1 MRIPSYD
8 DLTPSIPDVSADV
21 VFAPV
26 QRLLSDSGPVTRGT
40 APAAGRS
47 GGSLFACLRSTRNSG
62 ALMEIA
68 RDFSPRVQR
77 YGAECVVLDVSGLG
91 SLLGDANAIGAEL
104 ARATADKCGALRTAD
119 SGERTASIDDGRHRP
134 RFTSRYGIR
143 IEPHPVEHGNLSI
156 HTAVAGLNGTRIIAD
171 STDDGTR
178 IITDSTHRTREFPPG
193 RRLVDEIR
201 VNPRPVDSTKI
212 REDSR
217 PVNPSKIREDPR
229 PVDSTKIRE
238 DPRPVNLSKIREDS
252 RPVETF
258 AVAVAPTQLSALLA
272 SLGGS
277 RLTVI
282 TANVDDALA
291 PLPLRALWQLMS
303 TIHGV
308 TVLRPKASAIEPA
321 TGAPG
326 WPAWP
331 ACEEV
336 FDVLQRWGLKTL
348 GEFAALPAVDL
359 SARLGNAG
367 VALQQLARGID
378 PRPLVPDPDVPR
390 YREQMVLEW
399 PIDSLEPLSFVLA
412 RLLDSLSLALERAD
426 RGAAAIRL
434 DLRLVDRSTHS
445 RMLQLPVAMRDAR
458 VLRTLLLL
466 DLESHAPGA
475 AIDIVTIEVDPAP
488 GRVLQYSLLERALPS
503 AETIA
508 TLTARLGALVGESRC
523 GAPVL
528 LDSYRPDAFE
538 LQRFAPAEVQVRAR
552 PAHPGAVSAAPS
564 GPRVP
569 LSLRR
574 FRPPVAIRVVVERG
588 RPAQVAIDRRGMPG
602 GQIVQAAGPWRS
614 SGEWWTGAARH
625 WDRDE
630 WDVSFSDGATCRL
643 FKERE
648 SERWF
653 MEGVFD

>member
-8 DLTPSIPDVSADV
+8 DLTPSIPDVSAND
-21 VFAPV
+21 VFASV
-26 QRLLSDSGPVTRGT
+26 QRLLTDSGPVTRGT
-40 APAAGRS
+40 APAAGCS

-62 ALMEIA
+62 VLMDIA
-68 RDFSPRVQR
+68 RDFSPRIQR

-91 SLLGDANAIGAEL
+91 SLLGDADTIGAEL
-104 ARATADKCGALRTAD
+104 ARAAAEKCGAPRTAD
-119 SGERTASIDDGRHRP
+119 SGTRTVTIDDARLRP

-171 STDDGTR
+171 PSDDGTR
-178 IITDSTHRTREFPPG
+178 IITDPLDNGTRIIANHTDDATQITTDSTHRTREFPPE
-193 RRLVDEIR
+193 RRLVDEVR
-201 VNPRPVDSTKI
+201 VDP
-212 REDSR
+212 R
-217 PVNPSKIREDPR
+217 PVNPGEIREDPR
-229 PVDSTKIRE
+229 PV
-238 DPRPVNLSKIREDS
+238 
-252 RPVETF
+252 ETF
-258 AVAVAPTQLSALLA
+258 AVAVAVAPTQLSALLV

-277 RLTVI
+277 ALTVVTENI
-282 TANVDDALA
+282 AAALA
-291 PLPLRALWQLMS
+291 PLPLRVLQQLMS

-308 TVLRPKASAIEPA
+308 TVLRPKASAIKPA

-348 GEFAALPAVDL
+348 GEFAALPAADL

-390 YREQMVLEW
+390 YREQMELEW

-434 DLRLVDRSTHS
+434 DLRLVDRSNHS

-552 PAHPGAVSAAPS
+552 PAHPGAVSTAPS

-630 WDVSFSDGATCRL
+630 WDVSFSDGVTCRL